1 MYRYVNIYIYVYN
14 NLVIPSP
21 TSLTYPWYLTKETK
35 YHHALLTNLV
45 EHGTCKINPSE
56 KEMFLLDT
64 HHFQVPC

>member
-1 MYRYVNIYIYVYN
+1 MYN

-45 EHGTCKINPSE
+45 NPLKLNME
-56 KEMFLLDT
+56 PVKLTLLKRRCLCWT
-64 HHFQVPC
+64 PIIFRFHVKL